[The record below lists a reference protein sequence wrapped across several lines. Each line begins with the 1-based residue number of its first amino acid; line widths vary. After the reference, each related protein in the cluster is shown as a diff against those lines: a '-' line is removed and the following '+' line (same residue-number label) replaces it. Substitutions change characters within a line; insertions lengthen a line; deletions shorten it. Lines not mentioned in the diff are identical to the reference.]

1 MFKIDRVESLI
12 AEGGL
17 KKGAFCAMLGRGR
30 TWIDDWKRGRS
41 LPDENTIYQ
50 IAEALH
56 TTPAYLM
63 GETDDPSP
71 LPPGAWEADMGNV
84 APLLGTVRAGLPM
97 YAEENIEDYI
107 PIRQADGAKY
117 FWLRVR
123 GDSMNAAGI
132 FDGDEILV
140 RQQPEVEDGQ
150 IAVVLVNGDEAT
162 VKRFHQQGDVVL
174 LTPQSYNPEHQTQL
188 YNIKQT
194 TVRVVGLVV
203 ESRRK
208 F

>member
-12 AEGGL
+12 TENGL

-41 LPDENTIYQ
+41 LPDENAISR
-50 IAEALH
+50 IAEVLQ

-71 LPPGAWEADMGNV
+71 LPSGAWEADMGNV

-140 RQQPEVEDGQ
+140 RQQPEVEDNQ

-162 VKRFHQQGDVVL
+162 VKRFRRQGDTVSL
-174 LTPQSYNPEHQTQL
+174 IPQSYNPAHQIQL

>member
-1 MFKIDRVESLI
+1 MCTIDRVESLI
-12 AEGGL
+12 TENGL

-41 LPDENTIYQ
+41 LPDENTISR
-50 IAEALH
+50 IAEVLQ

-63 GETDDPSP
+63 GETDDPAP
-71 LPPGAWEADMGNV
+71 LPSGAWEADMGNV

-174 LTPQSYNPEHQTQL
+174 LTPQSYNSEHQTQL

-194 TVRVVGLVV
+194 SVRVVGLVV

>member
-12 AEGGL
+12 TENGL
-17 KKGAFCAMLGRGR
+17 KKGAFCAMLDHGR

-41 LPDENTIYQ
+41 LPDENTISR
-50 IAEALH
+50 IAEVLQ

-71 LPPGAWEADMGNV
+71 LPSGAWEADMGNV
-84 APLLGTVRAGLPM
+84 APLLGTVRAGMPM

>member
-12 AEGGL
+12 TENGL

-41 LPDENTIYQ
+41 LPDENTISR
-50 IAEALH
+50 IAEVLQ

-71 LPPGAWEADMGNV
+71 LPSGAWEADMGNV

-107 PIRQADGAKY
+107 PIRQTDGAKY

>member
-1 MFKIDRVESLI
+1 
-12 AEGGL
+12 
-17 KKGAFCAMLGRGR
+17 
-30 TWIDDWKRGRS
+30 
-41 LPDENTIYQ
+41 
-50 IAEALH
+50 
-56 TTPAYLM
+56 
-63 GETDDPSP
+63 
-71 LPPGAWEADMGNV
+71 MGNV

>member
-12 AEGGL
+12 TENGI

-41 LPDENTIYQ
+41 LPDENTISR
-50 IAEALH
+50 IAEVLQ

-71 LPPGAWEADMGNV
+71 LPSGAWEADMGNV

-140 RQQPEVEDGQ
+140 RQQPEVEDNQ

-162 VKRFHQQGDVVL
+162 VKRFRRQGDTVSL
-174 LTPQSYNPEHQTQL
+174 IPQSYNPAHQIQL

>member
-12 AEGGL
+12 TENGL

-41 LPDENTIYQ
+41 LPDENTISR
-50 IAEALH
+50 IAEVLQ

-63 GETDDPSP
+63 GETDDPAP
-71 LPPGAWEADMGNV
+71 LPSGAWEADMGNV

-162 VKRFHQQGDVVL
+162 VKRFRQQGDTVSL
-174 LTPQSYNPEHQTQL
+174 IPQSYNPAHQIQL
-188 YNIKQT
+188 YNINQT